1 MSDNIFWVLEAAI
14 KEDELGNFKSL
25 MKEMVNATKANE
37 PDAINYE
44 FFISEDGKSC
54 HIYERYNDSAAV
66 MTHLG
71 TFGQKFTDR
80 FMATVKPVR
89 FTVYGNPSDEVK
101 KALGSMGAV
110 FLAPSA
116 GFAR

>member
-1 MSDNIFWVLEAAI
+1 MSDNIFWVLEVAI
-14 KEDELGNFKSL
+14 KQDELGNFKAL

-37 PDAINYE
+37 PNAINYE
-44 FFISEDGKSC
+44 WFISEDGKSC
-54 HIYERYNDSAAV
+54 HICERYMDSAAV

-71 TFGQKFTDR
+71 TFGQKFADR
-80 FMATVKPVR
+80 FMATVKPVHL
-89 FTVYGNPSDEVK
+89 TVYGNPNDEVK
-101 KALGSMGAV
+101 KALGSMGAA